1 MDDILRRIEREL
13 GVADAA
19 ERLATRIQQADLHSL
34 LLHVFERR
42 ARERT
47 PADVLADYATNRFA
61 RPSLADPVALAR
73 FDQAAFA
80 ALPASFQAL
89 ELSPVAPLA
98 ASSALATVHQN
109 KALASIRS
117 VEVLSDATNVLALEC
132 ALRRK
137 ALLRADTRSA
147 EPVQLAASHRH
158 LRTQAFTPQ
167 PNFSAHFRLFAL
179 CSAGRDSR
187 DERFHPSALDAH
199 LRFYARI
206 ARESLGPAFA
216 VRIALTDLASA
227 AATRSLAPRLPRR
240 RGRVRPGPGV
250 GPRLLRRGLLQDP
263 RPSERGRR
271 RVARARRR
279 RLGGLDREAPLERE
293 GAPGHQRDL
302 ERANLRAGQ
311 RPGGERSKRV
321 SRSSPSAT
329 SPRSLKPAAA

>member
-158 LRTQAFTPQ
+158 LRAQAFTPH

-227 AATRSLAPRLPRR
+227 APRDLWRR
-240 RGRVRPGPGV
+240 DYPGV
-250 GPRLLRRGLLQDP
+250 EVVFDQDRASGRGYYGEVCFKIHARPREGDGEWLELGDGGSVDWTAKLLSNAKERLVISGIS
-263 RPSERGRR
+263 SERICAL
-271 RVARARRR
+271 VSA
-279 RLGGLDREAPLERE
+279 REAN
-293 GAPGHQRDL
+293 A
-302 ERANLRAGQ
+302 
-311 RPGGERSKRV
+311 RSE
-321 SRSSPSAT
+321 
-329 SPRSLKPAAA
+329 